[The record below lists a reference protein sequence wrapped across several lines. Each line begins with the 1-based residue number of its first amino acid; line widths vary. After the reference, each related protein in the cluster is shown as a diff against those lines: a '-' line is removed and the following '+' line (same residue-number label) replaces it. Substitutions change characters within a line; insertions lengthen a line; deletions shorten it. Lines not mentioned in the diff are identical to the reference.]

1 MLNIISKNS
10 KILKNFRKIIFGIK
24 SHLKPNTLIKC
35 SEIISIFCVYK
46 QYIRNYGEAN
56 KANNHN
62 YCTMIVNFILCIQV
76 KMIDPCSKVF
86 KRTKML

>member
-10 KILKNFRKIIFGIK
+10 KILKIFRKLILGIK
-24 SHLKPNTLIKC
+24 SKLESNTLIIF

-46 QYIRNYGEAN
+46 HNIRNYGEAN

-62 YCTMIVNFILCIQV
+62 YNTMIMKFILCILF

-86 KRTKML
+86 KKTKM